1 MFKALDYTKSVGLV
15 LFARPGTKCFQHLN
29 DYGIAAF
36 KVASA
41 DMTNHELI
49 GKLAEAQK
57 PLICSTGMSS
67 ESEIKAQFD
76 IWNI

>member
-1 MFKALDYTKSVGLV
+1 MFKALDYTKSVGLIPLCTPWDEV
-15 LFARPGTKCFQHLN
+15 SFKHLN

-49 GKLAEAQK
+49 GKLAEHR
-57 PLICSTGMSS
+57 SH
-67 ESEIKAQFD
+67 
-76 IWNI
+76 